1 MDLGLVASTYFDFKR
16 NFKLSLILKPK
27 RDRNKES
34 FKLKIKVTVQD
45 PALRSTEL
53 IGRIKIYKTFDY

>member
-45 PALRSTEL
+45 PTLRSTGL
-53 IGRIKIYKTFDY
+53 IDRIKDI